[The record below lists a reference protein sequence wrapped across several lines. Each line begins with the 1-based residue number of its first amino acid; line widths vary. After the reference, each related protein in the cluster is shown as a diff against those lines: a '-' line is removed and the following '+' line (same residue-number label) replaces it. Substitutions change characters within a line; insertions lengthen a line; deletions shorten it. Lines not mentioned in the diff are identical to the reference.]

1 MNNRLT
7 EIWRDYPYLNFLVV
21 GLLVVT
27 ALGVVFSIVVFFNTG
42 LSGDEFTRSICLNNG
57 CVERFFKIFDQ
68 SFLILTVTLELL
80 VGLATIGGIIV
91 ALMSYLN
98 SSSATALS
106 NHISHFSIFQSYV
119 AAEIAKRSRISP
131 ASVDVF
137 VWYNLIFSNSR
148 TGKTSISDQ
157 YCDVISALNS
167 EILLSNEQAR
177 TAVQGSFR
185 YMPHQQRII
194 DALRSLGVALTHQP
208 RNEFYEIED
217 QAFALISSL
226 NKSFCYSNKVPEL
239 LKRKY
244 V

>member
-1 MNNRLT
+1 MIRKIINV
-7 EIWRDYPYLNFLVV
+7 WRDYPYLNYLVA

-27 ALGVVFSIVVFFNTG
+27 VLGFFFSVSVFLVTG
-42 LSGDEFTRSICLNNG
+42 FMRDEFTRSFCFSND

-68 SFLILTVTLELL
+68 SFLILDATLDVL
-80 VGLATIGGIIV
+80 VGLVTVGGVVV

-98 SSSATALS
+98 SASATALS

-119 AAEIAKRSRISP
+119 ASEISKRNRISQS
-131 ASVDVF
+131 SVDVF

-157 YCDVISALNS
+157 YCDVISALNL
-167 EILLSNEQAR
+167 EISFSNDQAR
-177 TAVQGSFR
+177 TAVKGSFR

-194 DALRSLGVALTHQP
+194 EALLSLGIVLTHQP

-217 QAFALISSL
+217 QVFSLISSL
-226 NKSFCYSNKVPEL
+226 NNSFCYSDKVPEL
-239 LKRKY
+239 LKRRY